1 MGIPIARIFGIEIR
15 VTYGWVVVLA
25 FVSVI
30 AFGQLTSVDPAL
42 EELVAWG
49 LGGLVALGFF
59 VSSVSHDLAHAVVAR
74 RRGVEVRSIGISFF
88 GGATPNDPAST
99 NARDDAVIA
108 ASGPIVSLV
117 LGGLLLGLMAAATS
131 AGSGFTLA
139 AGMFATLG
147 FLNLVLGFVNLIPA
161 YPLDGGRLVR
171 DIAWRWTGSERTG
184 WRVAAQAGRLT
195 GLVVIGI
202 GVTYLLGSLNTTG
215 LDATGAMIAITG
227 WFLVLSGNAVRDRV
241 RLDDMIGGHV
251 VSDAMDADPTTVTP
265 TLTVDTFAAQ
275 LLDGETPVYAVPVVE
290 GTEVVGLLGVNQV
303 RRIRRTEWANTRVVD
318 VMARPPKLVFLSPTE
333 PLKQGLERVYKA
345 GLDGLPVMDD
355 GRMVGILTKRGV
367 GRFIGEKTLRLKGAT
382 PPAA

>member
-15 VTYGWVVVLA
+15 VTYGWAVVLA

-30 AFGQLTSVDPAL
+30 AFGQLTQVDPAL
-42 EELVAWG
+42 EELAAWA

-74 RRGVEVRSIGISFF
+74 RRGVDVRSIGISFF
-88 GGATPNDPAST
+88 GGANPNDPTSP
-99 NARDDAVIA
+99 NARDDALIA
-108 ASGPIVSLV
+108 ASGPVVSLV
-117 LGGLLLGLMAAATS
+117 LGGLLFGLMTAATS

-171 DIAWRWTGSERTG
+171 DIAWRWSGSERTG
-184 WRVAAQAGRLT
+184 WRAAASAGRLT

-202 GVTYLLGSLNTTG
+202 GVTYLAQR

-241 RLDDMIGGHV
+241 RLDDLIGGHV

-275 LLDGETPVYAVPVVE
+275 LLDRETPVYAVPVVE
-290 GTEVVGLLGVNQV
+290 GAEVVGLLGVNQV

-318 VMARPPKLVFLSPTE
+318 VMAKPPKLVFLSPTE

-355 GRMVGILTKRGV
+355 GHMVGILTKRGV
-367 GRFIGEKTLRLKGAT
+367 GRFIGDKTLRLKGAI